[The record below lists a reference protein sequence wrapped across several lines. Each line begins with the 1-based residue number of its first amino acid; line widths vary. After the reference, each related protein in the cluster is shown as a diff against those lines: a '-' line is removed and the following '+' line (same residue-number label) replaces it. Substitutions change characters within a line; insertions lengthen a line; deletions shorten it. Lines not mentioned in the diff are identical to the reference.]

1 MTKRHE
7 RMEFPEELNEE
18 KVMKRWHKA
27 IRAASSLARSA
38 FQNGKVKTLTKRE
51 LTYKLKNKGI
61 TADDVDSVINEAE
74 RRKLISIDY
83 RSWSSY
89 HWVPKEDRVKEK
101 QKTQRLEKSVENVF
115 LSKKVTTLT
124 EDELK
129 EALLKTGLSPDEVKQ
144 ALYEAERDCIIG
156 SSVSSNNVWEYVLIP
171 PKARKTELK
180 MRRLEK
186 LLIRRRLYKKI
197 MQGLEE

>member
-1 MTKRHE
+1 MTKRHK
-7 RMEFPEELNEE
+7 RMESPEELNEE
-18 KVMKRWHKA
+18 KVMKRWREA

-51 LTYKLKNKGI
+51 LTYKLKDKGI

-89 HWVPKEDRVKEK
+89 HWVPNEDRVKEK
-101 QKTQRLEKSVENVF
+101 QKTLRLEKSVENVF
-115 LSKKVTTLT
+115 LSRNVTRLT

-129 EALLKTGLSPDEVKQ
+129 EALKTGLSPDEVKQ
-144 ALYEAERDCIIG
+144 AVYEAERDCIIG

-171 PKARKTELK
+171 PKARKTELET
-180 MRRLEK
+180 RRLEK